1 MKKEYKYTI
10 GDNDYTVQIL
20 SISDNKAEVIVNGES
35 YLVGIN
41 KSDDHVSQFNE
52 PIHKALTTQK
62 VEISTNTGV
71 TKSLK
76 APLPGVIVSINV
88 GIGQQVK
95 EGQVV
100 AVLEAMKME
109 NEIQAECNGVVQSI
123 NVSPGESILEGTDI
137 ITIS

>member
-20 SISDNKAEVIVNGES
+20 SLSDNEAEVIVNGES

-41 KSDDHVSQFNE
+41 KNDVSST
-52 PIHKALTTQK
+52 PK
-62 VEISTNTGV
+62 VEKPTIAGG
-71 TKSLK
+71 TKSIK
-76 APLPGVIVSINV
+76 APLPGVIVSVNV
-88 GIGQQVK
+88 GVGQQVK

-109 NEIQAECNGVVQSI
+109 NEIQAECSGVVSSV
-123 NVSPGESILEGTDI
+123 NVAPGESILEGTDI
-137 ITIS
+137 ITIA

>member
-20 SISDNKAEVIVNGES
+20 SLSDNEAEVIVNGES

-41 KSDDHVSQFNE
+41 KNDDPDVLVNTPINNVSST
-52 PIHKALTTQK
+52 PK
-62 VEISTNTGV
+62 VEKTTIAGG
-71 TKSLK
+71 TKSIK
-76 APLPGVIVSINV
+76 APLPGVIVSVNV
-88 GIGQQVK
+88 GVGQQVK

-109 NEIQAECNGVVQSI
+109 NAR
-123 NVSPGESILEGTDI
+123 T
-137 ITIS
+137 ITSLRMSM